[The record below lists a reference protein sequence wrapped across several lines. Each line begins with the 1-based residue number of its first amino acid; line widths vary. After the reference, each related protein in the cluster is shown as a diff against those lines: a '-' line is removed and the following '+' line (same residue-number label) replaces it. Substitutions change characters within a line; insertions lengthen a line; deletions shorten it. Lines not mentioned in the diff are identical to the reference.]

1 MIWRFPAF
9 LRGQEEERCPE
20 LIRERG
26 EETKKKSSLLLAK
39 TFSSDLPSSAERNQK
54 LP

>member
-9 LRGQEEERCPE
+9 LRGQEEARCPE

-26 EETKKKSSLLLAK
+26 EETKKKIQFTPCQDFQLG
-39 TFSSDLPSSAERNQK
+39 SAQ
-54 LP
+54 LC